1 MVRAKAVL
9 GLGLMLD
16 WGFVLDW
23 GFSRVR
29 IQVRG
34 YSMHQFEAKDS
45 GTDCKCCCCI
55 KWPVVLLES

>member
-1 MVRAKAVL
+1 M
-9 GLGLMLD
+9 
-16 WGFVLDW
+16 LDW